1 MLNVVQVFA
10 YRCIDAVEVYVFAVG
25 VFVFAMEVFLF
36 LFVFVQVF
44 VYAVEVFPTVIRN
57 VGLGSASVWAR
68 VGGIIAPYIGN
79 FLLPHS
85 LFFFFP
91 SKLSGIMAPYIG
103 RLKNYFLLLHFL
115 LLLFL
120 KS

>member
-44 VYAVEVFPTVIRN
+44 VYAVEVFPTVIRGQG
-57 VGLGSASVWAR
+57 VAISETL
-68 VGGIIAPYIGN
+68 GGIAIFMSPLIVYLVRI
-79 FLLPHS
+79 S
-85 LFFFFP
+85 L
-91 SKLSGIMAPYIG
+91 I
-103 RLKNYFLLLHFL
+103 
-115 LLLFL
+115 
-120 KS
+120 